1 MATQTAFQT
10 ASQMD
15 TFLNNAAPAPVAPA
29 PKKAN
34 KKVTKKA
41 NRKEAPAVAPA
52 TATAPA
58 DPFAALPAPLPAR
71 CSASYNASKPMDAT
85 TETIFRYHLIHALA
99 AHNGT
104 ATICQ
109 IYNYLR
115 GDSPLR
121 LEKDGSAKEDGLP
134 RWSGLGS
141 SKLFRT
147 FTEGTYLTYTHKVCS
162 NGRIRSVAV
171 AGPLLEVK

>member
-1 MATQTAFQT
+1 MATKTAFQT

-15 TFLNNAAPAPVAPA
+15 AFLNNAAPAPVAPA
-29 PKKAN
+29 PKKA
-34 KKVTKKA
+34 TKKA
-41 NRKEAPAVAPA
+41 TKKEAPAVAP
-52 TATAPA
+52 ATAPA

-71 CSASYNASKPMDAT
+71 CSASYSAQKPMDAT

-99 AHNGT
+99 AHHGT

-121 LEKDGSAKEDGLP
+121 MEKDGSAKEDGLP